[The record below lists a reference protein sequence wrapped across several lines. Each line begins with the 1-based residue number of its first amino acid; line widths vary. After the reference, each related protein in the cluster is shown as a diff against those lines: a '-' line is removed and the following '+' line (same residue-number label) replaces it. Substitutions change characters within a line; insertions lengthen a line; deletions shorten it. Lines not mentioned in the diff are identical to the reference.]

1 MLVVILNCIEM
12 AISVEFGRDET
23 RADAVHTALL
33 VSGNVFCALFGGTEY
48 FWMPKKGQTRHQT
61 YRTFRTVVINIDNLS
76 VITPHFLGFSAEL
89 EFVSN

>member
-1 MLVVILNCIEM
+1 
-12 AISVEFGRDET
+12 VEFGRDET

>member
-1 MLVVILNCIEM
+1 MVILNCIEM

-48 FWMPKKGQTRHQT
+48 FWMPKKAKHDIRHIGHLGQW
-61 YRTFRTVVINIDNLS
+61 LS
-76 VITPHFLGFSAEL
+76 ILIIYL
-89 EFVSN
+89 